1 MQHLQVSSKL
11 RRSIVHEYHIN
22 PVLVHQLSEVLSML
36 LSSKSSLLVFITY
49 IEYIF
54 LAVVQQAATSSTIG
68 VTVVDTHNKFEST
81 IVLRKLWDNMTVL
94 VEASKNLSFENVKVL
109 LVFLSEFLG
118 RTGTTSFF
126 NNRFWNARVIAVG
139 TMDGGPT
146 TKFFISPSV
155 IEGTEP
161 VITTRSTNE
170 QLLTVHF
177 IKHRTNLHV
186 KGVTTPSINLRFFIN
201 Y

>member
-1 MQHLQVSSKL
+1 
-11 RRSIVHEYHIN
+11 
-22 PVLVHQLSEVLSML
+22 ML
-36 LSSKSSLLVFITY
+36 LSSKSSLFVLITY

-68 VTVVDTHNKFEST
+68 ITVVNTHNEFEGT
-81 IVLRKLWDNMTVL
+81 IVLGKLWNNMTLL

-126 NNRFWNARVIAVG
+126 NNRFWNARVIAVS
-139 TMDGGPT
+139 TVDGCPA
-146 TKFFISPSV
+146 TKLLISTSV
-155 IEGTEP
+155 IKLSKP

-177 IKHRTNLHV
+177 IKHRTNLYV
-186 KGVTTPSINLRFFIN
+186 KGVTTTSINLRFFIN